1 MAGNSSNK
9 PLAPGALDPEATPS
23 SQEGPVASQSVR
35 PTVRIPKV
43 GENSTPQTSIR
54 DTVPLPTTMLRMSA
68 DRAMEEGKS
77 GVDDEGL
84 RETTRINPAD
94 ITGRTRSGTYDVT
107 LGSVPRGEYDGMEV
121 QKEAEGLGKYP
132 VSYSLVSIPNPD
144 GGTVDLSSLDEALA
158 QDLRRFASDL
168 QIVNSSPRVYGLVI
182 RGERSVSRT
191 VEVYKLISHLANELG
206 LQTPSI
212 VATAAK
218 LSVKETGTMGQL
230 PESLLRHKEVILKN
244 HGVQVFD
251 AAFAKA
257 CQDPREAS
265 YVNIKAKHRLTDELI
280 LATSFESRL
289 KLIPGGSKH
298 QYFRDR
304 EMGQAFDLLDRGLTS
319 GRPQFLTLEAALQ
332 MGKSRMI
339 HELTAKLRTKHPG
352 MRDVFV
358 PQKDHDANANLSY
371 ARAFTRV
378 LLETTKDILMFNASK
393 EYEYLAQ
400 FAEDSRRPVEI
411 NGLIKAL
418 TGYLSNTQSSGGI
431 SLFITPDDLH
441 WIDPAST
448 SVIGQVFSK
457 KNFGSLVGVVGVF
470 AGRNGDQPI
479 PNILLNSLGVKSEE
493 RIFLDKIDLLD
504 KHGNPVPEFKKFV
517 LDLLGYDVT
526 KASTMNVVLHDEVL
540 LKLASLAHGN
550 PGKIT
555 GAVNAMKEA
564 GVLKNEASKV
574 VVDTDRLSKWED
586 TGLAASAMVNKV
598 DRHIEDP
605 NKRAVLAYIVALSH
619 IGGCTL
625 SLLYELFEHG
635 IKKPEY
641 YDMALNLVS
650 EEVLAR
656 SGDRDEKIS
665 IMEKDFA
672 DLFSQRMPSAE
683 MQETYAHAL
692 VYLHKMR
699 EHFKDKVVIP
709 QASAYNLYKC
719 AEKAD
724 MAPYK
729 KHYSLAAFEEAA
741 QRRDY
746 RVVLD
751 IYDYV
756 KADRGLLRTIED
768 KNAFYLNVLEAM
780 QVVGGERYFG
790 SKNGETFNAGEF
802 ELLAAQVRG
811 GFESGFM
818 QDGDLIPFEKFCD
831 TIIAGY
837 FRRSILQ
844 GLSED
849 SAKKIA
855 EWSRYYSQCF
865 QNFDAFMHQQGGELD
880 AQEKKILEFKCL
892 YNVNL
897 SRLAFHAAKEAGSDF
912 DSLVL
917 GMERILSSDEGVLRD
932 NPRFQMMYVQAL
944 RLLGVAYLNL
954 GGSDIIEL
962 ATKYGAQGHALSS
975 FDDAFGLQQSAA
987 TSPESHAYRSYMQA
1001 FTQLEKFFAFL
1012 NDHPN
1017 VAIDDSTYNRGL
1029 QNAARASTWTGNYHR
1044 AWKYFSDMRTRAN
1057 NSGDVTGFAAATKD
1071 ASIMI
1076 AYLVR
1081 NLEQF
1086 SPKQNAELWN
1096 QAQELLKS
1104 LDLEYTGKNKT
1115 YTPAELMKG
1124 LVEYGRSFASKSVGV
1139 LRSRDAMAFQI
1150 VWANQIDLDLMK
1162 RNLSLQSGEKPPEI
1176 LHHAYNGM
1184 DDVDAL
1190 MNESWDASFY
1200 AVPILARY
1208 ATALIEDMD
1217 RMNMPEEARDQIYMF
1232 IDKILHQYKI
1242 TDREIDGKIQQLPTV
1257 VGRNPALL
1265 KALADIQQEL
1275 YKMNREAMPE
1285 YVRLLKSKFDAVQ
1298 GLLEAHMNPEEQV
1311 VLQS

>member
-1 MAGNSSNK
+1 MAGQNK
-9 PLAPGALDPEATPS
+9 PSAPGAVAPETT
-23 SQEGPVASQSVR
+23 QRPVPSQSISATQ
-35 PTVRIPKV
+35 PIGRIDDTL
-43 GENSTPQTSIR
+43 SAPQRSVR
-54 DTVPLPTTMLRMSA
+54 DTVPLPTTLLRIDA
-68 DRAMEEGKS
+68 DRAMVPGGS
-77 GVDDEGL
+77 PADDEAL
-84 RETTRINPAD
+84 RETVRIQPGD
-94 ITGRTRSGTYDVT
+94 ITGRTRSGTHDVT
-107 LGSVPRGEYDGMEV
+107 LGDVPRGEFSGIEV
-121 QKEAEGLGKYP
+121 QKEAEGLSKYP
-132 VSYSLVSIPNPD
+132 VSYSLISIPNPE
-144 GGTVDLSSLDEALA
+144 GGSVDLSSLDEALA
-158 QDLRRFASDL
+158 QELRRFASDL
-168 QIVNSSPRVYGLVI
+168 QIVSREPRVYGLVI

-191 VEVYKLISHLANELG
+191 VEVYTMISRFANELG
-206 LQTPSI
+206 LQQPSI
-212 VATAAK
+212 VASSAK
-218 LSVKETGTMGQL
+218 LSVKQTAGMNTI
-230 PESLLRHKEVILKN
+230 PESLLRHKDVILN
-244 HGVQVFD
+244 NNGMQAFD
-251 AAFAKA
+251 RAFSKA

-265 YVNIKAKHRLTDELI
+265 YVNIRAKHMLTDDLI
-280 LATSFESRL
+280 LASSFESRL

-304 EMGQAFDLLDRGLTS
+304 EMGQTFDILDRGLTS
-319 GRPQFLTLEAALQ
+319 GRPQFITLEAALQ

-339 HELTAKLRTKHPG
+339 FELTAKLRAQHPT
-352 MRDVFV
+352 MREIFV
-358 PQKDHDANANLSY
+358 PQKDHDANSNLSY
-371 ARAFTRV
+371 VRAFAKV
-378 LLETTKDILMFNASK
+378 LLETTKDVLTFNASK

-400 FAEDSRRPVEI
+400 FVEGSKRPVEI

-418 TGYLSNTQSSGGI
+418 TGYFANTQSSGI
-431 SLFITPDDLH
+431 SLFVTPDDLH
-441 WIDPAST
+441 WIDPASV
-448 SVIGQVFSK
+448 SIIGQVFSR
-457 KNFGSLVGVVGVF
+457 KNYDSLVGVVGAF

-479 PNILLNSLGVKSEE
+479 PNALLNSLGVKNEE

-526 KASTMNVVLHDEVL
+526 KPETMHVVLHDDVL

-550 PGKIT
+550 PGKLT
-555 GAVNAMKEA
+555 GTVNAMKEG
-564 GVLKNEASKV
+564 GVLKRSAHKV
-574 VVDTDRLSKWED
+574 IVDTKGLMEWED

-605 NKRAVLAYIVALSH
+605 QKRAVLAYIVALSH

-625 SLLYELFEHG
+625 ALLYEFFEHG

-656 SGDRDEKIS
+656 SGDREEKIS

-672 DLFSQRMPSAE
+672 DLFSQRMPAAE
-683 MQETYAHAL
+683 MKETYAHAL

-699 EHFKDKVVIP
+699 EHFKGQVVLP

-724 MAPYK
+724 MVPYK

-746 RVVLD
+746 QVVLD

-756 KADRGLLRTIED
+756 KSDRGLLRTIED
-768 KNAFYLNVLEAM
+768 KNAFYLHVLEAM

-790 SKNGETFNAGEF
+790 SKNGEASHTGEF

-818 QDGDLIPFEKFCD
+818 QEGDLVSFEKFCD

-855 EWSRYYSQCF
+855 EWSHYYSQCF
-865 QNFDAFMHQQGGELD
+865 QNYDAYMHQQGGELD
-880 AQEKKILEFKCL
+880 PQEKRMLEFKCL
-892 YNVNL
+892 YNDHL
-897 SRLAFHAAKEAGSDF
+897 SRLAFHASKEAGSHF
-912 DSLVL
+912 ESLVM
-917 GMERILSSDEGVLRD
+917 GMEQILSSGEDDMLQND
-932 NPRFQMMYVQAL
+932 PRFQIMYVQSL

-954 GGSDIIEL
+954 GGSDVMEL
-962 ATKYGAQGHALSS
+962 STKYGTHGHVMSS
-975 FDDAFGLQQSAA
+975 FDDAFDLQQCAA
-987 TSPESHAYRSYMQA
+987 TSPESHAYRSYIQA

-1012 NDHPN
+1012 KDHPN

-1029 QNAARASTWTGNYHR
+1029 QNVARASTWTGNYDR

-1086 SPKQNAELWN
+1086 SPKQHAELWN
-1096 QAQELLKS
+1096 QAQELLKN
-1104 LDLEYTGKNKT
+1104 LDLEYTGKSKT
-1115 YTPAELMKG
+1115 YTPAELTKG
-1124 LVEYGRSFASKSVGV
+1124 LLEYGRSFASKSVGV
-1139 LRSRDAMAFQI
+1139 LRSRDTMGFQI
-1150 VWANQIDLDLMK
+1150 VLANQIDLDLMK
-1162 RNLSLQSGEKPPEI
+1162 REQSLKIGEKSPEI
-1176 LHHAYNGM
+1176 FHHAYSGM

-1190 MNESWDASFY
+1190 MTTSWGASFY
-1200 AVPILARY
+1200 AIPILARY
-1208 ATALIEDMD
+1208 SIALLEDMD
-1217 RMNMPEEARDQIYMF
+1217 RVGMPEEGRDQIYMF
-1232 IDKILHQYKI
+1232 IDKVLHQYKNI
-1242 TDREIDGKIQQLPTV
+1242 EREIDGKVQQIPSV

-1275 YKMNREAMPE
+1275 YKMNRDSMPE
-1285 YVRLLKSKFDAVQ
+1285 YVRLLKSKFDAVRQ
-1298 GLLEAHMNPEEQV
+1298 LLEAHMNSEERA